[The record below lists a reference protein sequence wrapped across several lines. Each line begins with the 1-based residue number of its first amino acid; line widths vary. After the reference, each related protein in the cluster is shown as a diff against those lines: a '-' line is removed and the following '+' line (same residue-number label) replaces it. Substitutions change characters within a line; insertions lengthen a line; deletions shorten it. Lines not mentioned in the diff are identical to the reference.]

1 MRAISRRFRRPWA
14 PAPLAC
20 PVVPRFPAGW
30 HPRPLVP
37 TARWDFLIPEGSP
50 GGCLSDERQLSPAL
64 DITLRSVSAALC
76 TTRRAARTRKSFK
89 LVLTGAELKVCKYR
103 EAMEYTMPAQH
114 YLDSM
119 KINNRIIRFAG
130 EAFYVVKWL
139 SRNKIMAL
147 VSRAP

>member
-1 MRAISRRFRRPWA
+1 MCLPRCSRGLMRSLSRRGAQEGNCA
-14 PAPLAC
+14 PMRLRSPLGTVSAQS
-20 PVVPRFPAGW
+20 
-30 HPRPLVP
+30 
-37 TARWDFLIPEGSP
+37 GSP

>member
-1 MRAISRRFRRPWA
+1 
-14 PAPLAC
+14 
-20 PVVPRFPAGW
+20 
-30 HPRPLVP
+30 
-37 TARWDFLIPEGSP
+37 
-50 GGCLSDERQLSPAL
+50 
-64 DITLRSVSAALC
+64 
-76 TTRRAARTRKSFK
+76 
-89 LVLTGAELKVCKYR
+89 
-103 EAMEYTMPAQH
+103 MEYTMPAQH